1 MDFKQIRQKYSDYDD
16 MSDEDFAQA
25 FHKKFYSDIP
35 FEQFASKVGFTKGG
49 ESPSGPSMGD
59 RALDAIKG
67 TTEAG
72 LNLPVVL
79 AQCLLPCWSRSLC
92 A

>member
-35 FEQFASKVGFTKGG
+35 FEQFASKVGFTKG
-49 ESPSGPSMGD
+49 
-59 RALDAIKG
+59 
-67 TTEAG
+67 
-72 LNLPVVL
+72 
-79 AQCLLPCWSRSLC
+79 AQAPLVRLL
-92 A
+92 